1 MKKKN
6 MSLRERRY
14 RYIMIRLLFVLLIS
28 CTITGALTFT
38 AGYLAGMAHEQLKIK
53 QTISN
58 YFGENETEENK

>member
-1 MKKKN
+1 MV
-6 MSLRERRY
+6 
-14 RYIMIRLLFVLLIS
+14 RLLFVLLIA

-38 AGYLAGMAHEQLKIK
+38 AGYLAGMTHEQLKIK